1 MVMDVES
8 KGQPLMT
15 WLVAQAKSVS
25 AVGQSGPLIVSKLKG
40 HD

>member
-8 KGQPLMT
+8 KGQPLT